1 MRGVSVLLENATA
14 LHMLRGRFAFH
25 TCAQRPARSFRVS
38 PKTRPRIDST
48 PCHGTFCTA
57 RSPRQTVTD
66 VPKIDQIDA
75 FILDIPTIRGHVLS
89 MTTMR
94 TQSPVIVRLRCSDG
108 SEGIGE
114 GTTIGGLSYCPESPE
129 SIVSAIETYLAPA
142 LIGQDADQIT
152 NAIALMDRNVR
163 GNRIAKSAVEMAL
176 WDSLG
181 KRLGVPAAQLFGGQ
195 IVPDMAVAWTL
206 ASGNSDTDIAEAQAM
221 IDARRHNIFKLKIG
235 KRSVRED
242 VAHVGRI
249 KAALGDSA
257 SIRVDV
263 NQAWSLAD
271 ARWGLKGLQDVGC
284 ELVEQP
290 VQARYLNAMAEL
302 TRGYEIAVMAD
313 EALGG
318 PEDALAVASKKAA
331 DVFAVK
337 IAQSGGLMRGR
348 EVISIGQAAG
358 IALYGGTMLES
369 AVGTAAALQLFSTIE
384 HLEWGTEFFGP
395 LLLTDDI
402 LTTPLT
408 YRDFRAVVPE
418 GAGLG
423 VTLDPDKIDFYRRDK
438 TRSLRAVAGA

>member
-1 MRGVSVLLENATA
+1 MCGLTAALRKQKAPQFMRGQRNPKAPDI
-14 LHMLRGRFAFH
+14 GRRIAV
-25 TCAQRPARSFRVS
+25 RVS
-38 PKTRPRIDST
+38 PKTRARIDT
-48 PCHGTFCTA
+48 GHRHRTFCIV
-57 RSPRQTVTD
+57 SNPRHAVRN
-66 VPKIDQIDA
+66 VPKIEQIDA

-94 TQSPVIVRLRCSDG
+94 AQSAVIVRLRCSDG

-114 GTTIGGLSYCPESPE
+114 GTTIGGLSYCAESPE
-129 SIVSAIETYLAPA
+129 SIVSAIDTYLAPA
-142 LIGQDADQIT
+142 LKGQEANGIT
-152 NAIALMDRNVR
+152 HALALMDRHAR

-176 WDSLG
+176 WDALG
-181 KRLGVPAAQLFGGQ
+181 KRLGVSVAQLFGGQ
-195 IVPDMAVAWTL
+195 IVQDMPVAWTL
-206 ASGNSDTDIAEAQAM
+206 ASGNSDTDIVEAEQM
-221 IDARRHNIFKLKIG
+221 IALRRHNIFKLKIG
-235 KRSVRED
+235 KRAVRED

-290 VQARYLNAMAEL
+290 VQARFVNAMAEL
-302 TRGYEIAVMAD
+302 TRSYEIAVMAD

-318 PEDALAVASKKAA
+318 PEDALSMASRKAA

-337 IAQSGGLMRGR
+337 IAQSGGLMRAR
-348 EVISIGQAAG
+348 DVVSIGQAAG
-358 IALYGGTMLES
+358 IALYGGTMLET
-369 AVGTAAALQLFSTIE
+369 AVGTAAALQLFSTVE
-384 HLEWGTEFFGP
+384 HLAWGTEFFGP

-408 YRDFRAVVPE
+408 YRDFRVAVPQ

-423 VTLDPDKIDFYRRDK
+423 ITLDPAKIDFYRRDK
-438 TRSLRAVAGA
+438 ARSLHAVAGE